1 MRPGAARLSARL
13 PGARAGVLLLI
24 LLGGLWAA
32 AALRLDPREL
42 VPDGGRMGLAREF
55 FGRALTPAL
64 TYEAAVP
71 DGTVPLLAKALVAV
85 RTTIVFAAAA
95 ASLSLLFGI
104 PLGFLASEGFWRARP
119 IAPRTPGGRSRALG
133 MRALHLGARIYIAV
147 LRSVHELLW
156 AVLLLAAL
164 GFTPVAAVVA
174 IAIPFAGTVAK
185 VFSEILDEAPRAA
198 GGALRLAGADRLQ
211 IFCFGLLPVALPDL
225 AAYAFY
231 RFECAV
237 RSSAVLGF
245 FGFPTL
251 GYYLSASFENLH
263 YGEVWTYLYT
273 LFLLVLALDW
283 WSGRLRRAM
292 IS

>member
-1 MRPGAARLSARL
+1 MSLASAGLASRL
-13 PGARAGVLLLI
+13 PGARAGALLLI

-32 AALRLDPREL
+32 AVLGLDPRGLLPER
-42 VPDGGRMGLAREF
+42 GGSGLAGEF

-71 DGTVPLLAKALVAV
+71 EGTVPLLVKALGAV

-104 PLGFLASEGFWRARP
+104 PLGFLASAAFWRARP
-119 IAPRTPGGRSRALG
+119 IRAAGIGGRARAV
-133 MRALHLGARIYIAV
+133 MFRSLHLSARVFIAV

-198 GGALRLAGADRLQ
+198 GSALRLAGAGRLQ
-211 IFCFGLLPVALPDL
+211 IFCFGLLPVVLPDL
-225 AAYAFY
+225 SAYAFY

-237 RSSAVLGF
+237 RASAVLGF

-273 LFLLVLALDW
+273 LFVLVMALDW
-283 WSGRLRRAM
+283 WSGRLRRRM